1 MADVFGS
8 PDKNKAPASTGVHP
22 YKPVPA
28 AGNAGRFD
36 VRLVPQ
42 LTDDHKQLLR
52 QLQTIRDTVNEGQ
65 YEVVRELLSDFRITL
80 QAHLLTENVKL
91 YIYLGRNLTKDGTNA
106 RRVDKCRE
114 EMAGIGRM
122 VMDFLRR
129 YTDAVLLPERAPD
142 FCKELDGVVATLT
155 RRIEREES
163 ELYPLY
169 LPSY

>member
-1 MADVFGS
+1 MAEVFRS
-8 PDKNKAPASTGVHP
+8 QDKNKAPASTGFNP

-28 AGNAGRFD
+28 AGAGTGFD
-36 VRLVPQ
+36 ARLVPQ
-42 LTDDHKQLLR
+42 LTDDHKQLLH
-52 QLQTIRDTVNEGQ
+52 QLQTIRETVDEGHH
-65 YEVVRELLSDFRITL
+65 EIVRELLSDFRITL

-91 YIYLGRNLTKDGTNA
+91 YIYLGRHLTKDGTNA
-106 RRVDKCRE
+106 RRVERCRE
-114 EMAGIGRM
+114 EMAGIGRK

-142 FCKELDGVVATLT
+142 FLEELDGVVATLA

-163 ELYPLY
+163 ELFPLY